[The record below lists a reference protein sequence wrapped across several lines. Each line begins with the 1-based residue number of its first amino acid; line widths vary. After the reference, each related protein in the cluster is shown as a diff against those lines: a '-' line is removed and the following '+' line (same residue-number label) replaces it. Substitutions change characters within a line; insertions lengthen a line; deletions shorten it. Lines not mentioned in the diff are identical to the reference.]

1 MFVIFAPQNVQAM
14 ADLKLYDPFPKM
26 QFTDEHCFLCGT
38 TITTADRTPVFG
50 EWMQD
55 NYNLRDKE
63 LLLLD
68 KSVTTFNRLTIP
80 CCQHCHTNYIL
91 PLEKEIEAAAEAG
104 YEGINSLDPKRL
116 FQWIGKMYYG
126 TLVTE
131 LIKEKDPLIL
141 PENPV
146 SENPQMLG
154 KFKTFYQVLQSLR
167 VPMEFSDF
175 LPCSLF
181 ILQVDPTEDELPF
194 EYQDEITTM
203 AFSIKLGPVVI
214 VCKLLDNGIIRNV
227 LNRLYNLTEGQKLH
241 PIQVAEFKARV
252 FYAAYIFN
260 VVPDYFIRPGKADDE
275 LLTIDTLIDDITNDV
290 FNPFEP
296 LAYAHM
302 LEEMLKPWSIREP
315 EILKD
320 PAKPLTF
327 LTNEDGT
334 LREITSFEK

>member
-1 MFVIFAPQNVQAM
+1 MP
-14 ADLKLYDPFPKM
+14 DLKLYDPFATM

-38 TITTADRTPVFG
+38 TITKEHRTPVFG

-55 NYNLRDKE
+55 KYTLRDKE
-63 LLLLD
+63 LLMLD
-68 KSVTTFNRLTIP
+68 KSVTTFSQLTIP
-80 CCQHCHTNYIL
+80 CCNHCHMSHIL

-104 YEGINSLDPKRL
+104 YEGIKALDPKRI

-131 LIKEKDPLIL
+131 LIKEKDPLIM

-154 KFKTFYQVLQSLR
+154 RFKTFFQVLQSLR
-167 VPMEFSDF
+167 VPMVFSDF
-175 LPCSLF
+175 LPCSIF

-194 EYQDEITTM
+194 EYQDELTTM

-214 VCKLLDNGIIRNV
+214 VCKLLDNGIIRRV
-227 LNRLYNLTEGQKLH
+227 LNRLYQLTEDRQLH

-260 VVPDYFIRPGKADDE
+260 VVPDYFIRPGKPEDE
-275 LLTIDTLIDDITNDV
+275 QLVLDSLIDDITNEV

-302 LEEMLKPWSIREP
+302 LEEMLKPWSIREQ
-315 EILKD
+315 EILAN
-320 PAKPLTF
+320 PQHPLTF
-327 LTNEDGT
+327 LTDETGEFKT
-334 LREITSFEK
+334 IERYVREV

>member
-1 MFVIFAPQNVQAM
+1 M
-14 ADLKLYDPFPKM
+14 ADLNLYNPFGNM
-26 QFTDEHCFLCGT
+26 QFADEHCFLCGT
-38 TITTADRTPVFG
+38 TITKADRTPVFG
-50 EWMQD
+50 EWMQQK
-55 NYNLRDKE
+55 YNLENKE

-68 KSVTTFNRLTIP
+68 KSVTTFSQLTIP
-80 CCQHCHTNYIL
+80 CCDHCNSEYIL
-91 PLEKEIEAAAEAG
+91 PLEQEIETAADSG
-104 YEGINSLDPKRL
+104 FEGISALDPKRL

-131 LIKEKDPLIL
+131 LIREKDPLIM

-154 KFKTFYQVLQSLR
+154 KFKTFFQVLQSLR
-167 VPMEFSDF
+167 VPMVFSDF

-194 EYQDEITTM
+194 EYQDELTTM

-214 VCKLLDNGIIRNV
+214 VCKLLDNGIINKA
-227 LNRLYNLTEGQKLH
+227 LHRLYKLTEGQLLH

-260 VVPDYFIRPGKADDE
+260 VVPDYFIRTIKPGDE
-275 LLTIDTLIDDITNDV
+275 QLVLDTLIDDVTNEV
-290 FNPFEP
+290 FNPWEP
-296 LAYAHM
+296 LAYVHM
-302 LEEMLKPWSIREP
+302 LEEMLKPWSIREHD
-315 EILKD
+315 IMKD
-320 PAKPLTF
+320 PQQPLTF

-334 LREITSFEK
+334 FKQIAKFER

>member
-1 MFVIFAPQNVQAM
+1 MP
-14 ADLKLYDPFPKM
+14 DLKLYDPFSNM
-26 QFTDEHCFLCGT
+26 QFTDTNCFLCGT
-38 TITTADRTPVFG
+38 IITKEDRTPVFG
-50 EWMQD
+50 EWMQTK
-55 NYNLRDKE
+55 YNLHHKE

-68 KSVTTFNRLTIP
+68 KSVTTFSQLTIP
-80 CCQHCHTNYIL
+80 CCTHCQENYVL
-91 PLEKEIEAAAEAG
+91 PLEQDIETAAAGGLESIKA
-104 YEGINSLDPKRL
+104 LDPKRL

-131 LIKEKDPLIL
+131 LIKEKDPLIM

-154 KFKTFYQVLQSLR
+154 KFKTFFQVLQSLR
-167 VPMEFSDF
+167 VPMVFSDF

-181 ILQVDPTEDELPF
+181 ILEVDPTEDELPF
-194 EYQDEITTM
+194 EYQDELTTM
-203 AFSIKLGPVVI
+203 AFSIKLSPVVI

-227 LNRLYNLTEGQKLH
+227 LNRLYKLTEGRQLH

-260 VVPDYFIRPGKADDE
+260 VVPDFFIRPGKPDDQQ
-275 LLTIDTLIDDITNDV
+275 LILDTLIDDITNEV

-302 LEEMLKPWSIREP
+302 LEEMLKPWSIREK
-315 EILKD
+315 EILAD
-320 PAKPLTF
+320 PNQPLSF
-327 LTNEDGT
+327 LTDEAGNFKNIEHYQ
-334 LREITSFEK
+334 R